1 MVLEGMMSVEGM
13 VWWCWKERCLWNGW
27 CDGVGRNDV
36 CGRDG
41 VVVMHFRR
49 NDVCGMNG
57 VMVLEGMVSVE
68 GMLGWCWKE

>member
-27 CDGVGRNDV
+27 CDGVGRNGI

-41 VVVMHFRR
+41 VI
-49 NDVCGMNG
+49 
-57 VMVLEGMVSVE
+57 VLEGMMSVE
-68 GMLGWCWKE
+68 WMV